1 MASLTTSSTK
11 TTKKKGQGSAP
22 LPRFG
27 RVKANLKMGIVGL
40 PNVGKS
46 SLFNLLS
53 ESGHADA
60 SNFPFCTIDPNEARC
75 PVSDKRTISCVICG
89 THPANT
95 RPISI

>member
-1 MASLTTSSTK
+1 MASL
-11 TTKKKGQGSAP
+11 TTKKKGQGSATP

-53 ESGHADA
+53 ESGQADA

-75 PVSDKRTISCVICG
+75 PVSDKRTNSCVIYG
-89 THPANT
+89 IPRANILHT
-95 RPISI
+95 SI